1 MDTIERNS
9 VASAEVAV
17 LQAEARLARQ
27 IHFLAQMA
35 DDACYVERDALE
47 RSVIDRRQTLTF
59 YEMKLRTERE
69 RGRTL
74 MAISE

>member
-1 MDTIERNS
+1 METIERNA

-35 DDACYVERDALE
+35 EDACYVERDALE
-47 RSVIDRRQTLTF
+47 RSIIDRRQTLTF
-59 YEMKLRTERE
+59 FEMKLQAERE
-69 RGRTL
+69 RCRTL
-74 MAISE
+74 MA